1 MAVKIV
7 VTAIFFKLTMRK
19 IRHATVSDLERI
31 MQVLAAAKQVMRRAG
46 NANQWINGY
55 PDEAAVERDME
66 QGGAMVVEDDGVV
79 VAYFAFL
86 PSPEPTYAKIYEGSW
101 LDDTLPYHVV
111 HRMGGVPEAKG
122 IFASAMDYCFM
133 IDPNIRVDTHRDN
146 KIMQHLFEK
155 HRFTY
160 CGIIYLANGDERL
173 AFQRMHE
180 TQQDLMQ

>member
-1 MAVKIV
+1 
-7 VTAIFFKLTMRK
+7 MRI
-19 IRHATVSDLERI
+19 IRHATNADLRRI
-31 MQVLAAAKQVMRRAG
+31 MEVLAAAKQVMRRAG

-55 PDEAAVERDME
+55 PDEAAILCDME

-86 PSPEPTYAKIYEGSW
+86 PSPEPTYATIYEGSW
-101 LDDTLPYHVV
+101 LDDTQSYHVV
-111 HRMGGVPEAKG
+111 HRMGAVPNSKG
-122 IFASAMDYCFM
+122 IFASAMDYCFT

-155 HRFTY
+155 YGFTY

-173 AFQRMHE
+173 AYQKNTMRVC
-180 TQQDLMQ
+180 Q

>member
-1 MAVKIV
+1 
-7 VTAIFFKLTMRK
+7 MRK
-19 IRHATVSDLERI
+19 IRHATAADLARI
-31 MQVLAAAKQVMRRAG
+31 MEVLAAAKQVMRRAG

-55 PDEAAVERDME
+55 PNEEAILIDME

-86 PSPEPTYAKIYEGSW
+86 PSPEPTYVAIYEGAW
-101 LDDTLPYHVV
+101 LDDTMPYHVV

-122 IFASAMDYCFM
+122 IFASAMDYCLKV
-133 IDPNIRVDTHRDN
+133 DPNIRVDTHRDN

-155 HRFTY
+155 RGFAY

-173 AFQRMHE
+173 AYQKCAK
-180 TQQDLMQ
+180 LNA

>member
-1 MAVKIV
+1 
-7 VTAIFFKLTMRK
+7 MRK
-19 IRHATVSDLERI
+19 IRHATAADLARI
-31 MQVLAAAKQVMRRAG
+31 MEVLTAAKQVMRRAG

-55 PDEAAVERDME
+55 PNEEAILIDME

-86 PSPEPTYAKIYEGSW
+86 PSPEPTYAAIYEGAW
-101 LDDTLPYHVV
+101 LDDTMSYHVV

-122 IFASAMDYCFM
+122 IFASAMDYCFKV
-133 IDPNIRVDTHRDN
+133 DPNIRVDTHRDN

-155 HRFTY
+155 RGFTY

-173 AFQRMHE
+173 AYQKCAK
-180 TQQDLMQ
+180 LNA